1 MIQLKKIRDPIKKN
15 KVQELHSNLN
25 MPQQIRNSHNNKI
38 LLHAKSAYV
47 REHYKLCFNWLK
59 IEQGEQV
66 EVSKLVKSYIAEIR

>member
-38 LLHAKSAYV
+38 LITCKIPSTDKRTKDLVKHN
-47 REHYKLCFNWLK
+47 FLK
-59 IEQGEQV
+59 IR
-66 EVSKLVKSYIAEIR
+66 INR